1 MSKQDRQAVRTA
13 AELEQKHKFGKQFA
27 EVMGIATDARDAAY
41 FLDDELHGK
50 DGLIAKHSELS
61 RDLDLYKVTVGAT
74 YAKTGDLEGLQETIE
89 ANFGVEA
96 TKIFGEISKDLATSE
111 SVEAIK
117 ENLQNQLDTIGKY
130 FSFTID
136 GMKIGATTT
145 EIDEETGETIR
156 KESPYHIVIDNDDIS
171 IWANGTVVQ
180 QFDAQGNALV
190 PHLKAQKSADILGLL
205 VTKSDTHIN
214 VSYEGGV

>member
-27 EVMGIATDARDAAY
+27 EVMGIATDAREAAY
-41 FLDDELHGK
+41 FIDDELHGEN
-50 DGLIAKHSELS
+50 GIIEKHSELS
-61 RDLDLYKVTVGAT
+61 RSLDQYKVSVSQT

-89 ANFGVEA
+89 ANFGVKA
-96 TKIFGEISKDLATSE
+96 TEIFGEISKGLATND
-111 SVEAIK
+111 SVEAVK
-117 ENLQNQLDTIGKY
+117 QNLQNQLDTIGKY

-145 EIDEETGETIR
+145 EIDEETGEIVK

-180 QFDAQGNALV
+180 QFDAQGNALI